1 MKTLAKIQF
10 LPFLKKISE
19 TLDKEEI
26 NHDIPFC
33 HIDKMLFNQITI
45 IIPDHIQSYNISE
58 LFQCEYIKEKE
69 GIIKTIIDGIAI
81 DFVKTKSEDWF
92 YTFYYYCWD
101 ILHVLVDIML
111 SKNFNLRYTRTGV
124 KYNYKDKVI
133 HVSKNMQEIFEF
145 LDIPFHMINNGFP
158 TDFVIFEFIESSPYF
173 DSKHFTMENFEF
185 YDPNFNLNKLYY
197 ENLLKHIPEVS
208 IENFLEDEQI
218 FLIDVYFKDSK
229 FLERLSKI
237 QAKEDFPNFKDTP
250 NRSIDEIKKETS
262 QKIERK
268 KIKFKKSVDD
278 DLKYNIE

>member
-1 MKTLAKIQF
+1 MKTLAKMQF

-45 IIPDHIQSYNISE
+45 IIPDHIQSYDISE
-58 LFQCEYIKEKE
+58 MFQCEYIKEKE
-69 GIIKTIIDGIAI
+69 GIIQTIIDGIAI
-81 DFVKTKSEDWF
+81 DFVKTKTDDWY

-101 ILHVLVDIML
+101 ILHVLVDIMV
-111 SKNFNLRYTRTGV
+111 SKNFNLRYTRTGM
-124 KYNYKDKVI
+124 KYEYKDKII

-145 LDIPFHMINNGFP
+145 LYVPFHMINNGFP
-158 TDFVIFEFIESSPYF
+158 TDFTIFEFIESSTYF
-173 DSKHFTMENFEF
+173 DYKDFTMENFEF

-208 IENFLEDEQI
+208 IEKCSEDEQI
-218 FLIDVYFKDSK
+218 VLIDIFFKDSN
-229 FLERLSKI
+229 FLEKLSKI
-237 QAKEDFPNFKDTP
+237 QAKEDFPNFKDLP
-250 NRSIDEIKKETS
+250 KVSIDEMKSKVENTIK
-262 QKIERK
+262 RK
-268 KIKFKKSVDD
+268 KIKFNKNVDD